1 MRWLRQVWA
10 LVWRDLVVEWRTR
23 ESLST
28 MLLFA
33 LITLVIFDFAFE
45 LRVENAR
52 QIAPGALWVAFTF
65 AGVLGLSRSLARDQE
80 QGALEGLMLSP
91 VGRGAIYV
99 GKALANF
106 LTMTLTEAILLP
118 LFAALFDVPLIQGGV
133 ILIILLGTVGFVA
146 VGTLLAAMAVNTRAR
161 EALLPI
167 LLFPM
172 AVPVL
177 LAAVKAT
184 GALLDGETL
193 AAVGH
198 WLRLMVVYDIVVC
211 VAAYLTF
218 EAILS

>member
-1 MRWLRQVWA
+1 MRWLRQVGA
-10 LVWRDLVVEWRTR
+10 LVWRDLAVEWRTR

-28 MLLFA
+28 MMLFA
-33 LITLVIFDFAFE
+33 LITLVIFDFAFD

-80 QGALEGLMLSP
+80 LGALEGLMLSP
-91 VGRGAIYV
+91 VGRGVIYV

-118 LFAALFDVPLIQGGV
+118 LFAALFDAPLIQGGV

-167 LLFPM
+167 LLFPI

-211 VAAYLTF
+211 VVAYLTF
-218 EAILS
+218 DAILS